1 MIILVVNLVIWLLF
15 LVVFED
21 EIFKGV
27 SVKDVF
33 FFYGFYLMDCFL
45 KGSGESGSCGGQ
57 LA

>member
-1 MIILVVNLVIWLLF
+1 MDLVIWLLF

-33 FFYGFYLMDCFL
+33 FFNGFYLMDCFL
-45 KGSGESGSCGGQ
+45 KGSGELGSCGGQ